1 MQAVD
6 REQRRRRI
14 VELVRSGPVQ
24 SQAALQERLAEEGC
38 EVTQA
43 TLSRDLRDLG
53 VVKAPDGYR
62 LGGPAPALS
71 DLERATR
78 QWLLSATPAQ
88 NQVVLRT
95 PPGCAQPLALAL
107 DGSGLEEIVGT
118 LAGDDTVLV
127 VTPDRPAARRLAH
140 RLESGGRS

>member
-1 MQAVD
+1 M
-6 REQRRRRI
+6 
-14 VELVRSGPVQ
+14 
-24 SQAALQERLAEEGC
+24 
-38 EVTQA
+38 TQA

-127 VTPDRPAARRLAH
+127 VTQDRPAARRLAH